1 MKKEIKV
8 QNRKSTFVELKD
20 YCVGSM
26 GTTYTIPRVN
36 AKYIYH
42 MVSLMR
48 LKNVLKRLINHII
61 RNKRFP

>member
-26 GTTYTIPRVN
+26 GTD
-36 AKYIYH
+36 KEKEGHYI
-42 MVSLMR
+42 
-48 LKNVLKRLINHII
+48 
-61 RNKRFP
+61 RFRG